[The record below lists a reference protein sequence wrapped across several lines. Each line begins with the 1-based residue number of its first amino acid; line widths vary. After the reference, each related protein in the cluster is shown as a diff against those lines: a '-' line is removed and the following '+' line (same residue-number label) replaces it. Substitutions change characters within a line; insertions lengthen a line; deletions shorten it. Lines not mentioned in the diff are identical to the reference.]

1 MSISYKVAAKKPRGV
16 AGEQPVKYYPVLT
29 DRSIADSRY
38 VMEIISGRTSFSR
51 GDVMGMI
58 QCLVELIPE
67 LLKDGKNVRL
77 DGLGTFSVHARSKG
91 KDTPEAVTL
100 RDIDSLKI
108 SFLPDKEI
116 KKEMKNTQFV
126 KKK

>member
-1 MSISYKVAAKKPRGV
+1 MSISYKVASKKPRGV

-29 DRSIADSRY
+29 DRGIADSRY
-38 VMEIISGRTSFSR
+38 IMEIISSRTSFSR

-67 LLKDGKNVRL
+67 LLMDGKNVRL
-77 DGLGTFSVHARSKG
+77 DGLGTFSVHAKSKG
-91 KDTPEAVTL
+91 RETAEAVTL
-100 RDIDSLKI
+100 RDIDQLKV
-108 SFLPDKEI
+108 SFLPDKQI
-116 KKEMKNTQFV
+116 KKELKNTRFV